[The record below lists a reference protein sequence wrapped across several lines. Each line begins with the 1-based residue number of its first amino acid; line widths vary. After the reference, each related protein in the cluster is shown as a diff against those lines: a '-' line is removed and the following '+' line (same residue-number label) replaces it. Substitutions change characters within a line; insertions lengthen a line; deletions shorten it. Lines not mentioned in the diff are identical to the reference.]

1 MMQWITIK
9 AISAT
14 STTGQSDLSISY
26 QESPARDKARVV
38 NHDRL
43 GHDMKPLD
51 AKWRFNQHVWDWY
64 ELETGEYPPS
74 SHLIAYH

>member
-1 MMQWITIK
+1 MIQWITVK
-9 AISAT
+9 HISTT

-38 NHDRL
+38 VHGRARQA
-43 GHDMKPLD
+43 MKSLD
-51 AKWRFNQHVWDWY
+51 AKRRFNQHVQDWY